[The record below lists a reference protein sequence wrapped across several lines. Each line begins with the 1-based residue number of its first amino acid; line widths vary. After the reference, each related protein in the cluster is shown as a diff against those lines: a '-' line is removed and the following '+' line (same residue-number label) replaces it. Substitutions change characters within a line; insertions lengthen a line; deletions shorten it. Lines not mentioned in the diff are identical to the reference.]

1 MRQMFTI
8 SEAGSLQITE
18 AGHAGLNAFEHVG
31 EPCHRLDVV
40 EFGDL
45 NELCRPYTSFQR
57 P

>member
-8 SEAGSLQITE
+8 SEDGSLQITE

-45 NELCRPYTSFQR
+45 NELCRP
-57 P
+57 